1 MDYKKYLILLILIVT
16 VVLLL
21 PSVSA
26 ANPTIKVGNHNLVLP
41 DNCSVVSGNGSSTVL
56 VRDGQGDILAVT
68 NLSAESY
75 FGVSSGFQRVST
87 GGINVTGFDSS
98 DANIKC
104 ACLLYDDGSYL
115 IVNLVDSGYGVPV
128 NNTYHFGSQLQSVN
142 GLYVASFTLSGLE
155 SDSSS
160 GSWDSDSGTS
170 SFSSNDGGVDDLDND
185 NIPEDYGDDSYY
197 DWEYY

>member
-1 MDYKKYLILLILIVT
+1 MV
-16 VVLLL
+16 L
-21 PSVSA
+21 PSAVA
-26 ANPTIKVGNHNLVLP
+26 ANPSISVGNHNLVLP

-68 NLSAESY
+68 NLSAGSY
-75 FGVSSGFQRVST
+75 FGVSTGFQRVTT
-87 GGINVTGFDSS
+87 GGVNVTGFDSS

-128 NNTYHFGSQLQSVN
+128 NSTYQFGSQLQKVN
-142 GLYVASFTLSGLE
+142 GLSVASFTLSGLE
-155 SDSSS
+155 SDSS

-170 SFSSNDGGVDDLDND
+170 SYSSDDGGVDDLDND
-185 NIPEDYGDDSYY
+185 NIPEDYGDDPGY